1 MLRSSRLTV
10 TGWRL
15 KKEESL
21 RGEDDRFSALSTASR
36 VTVMDYRPT
45 TEHVTHNRWNA
56 RPTVTFPARRRFLAN
71 IKLCFGMHNPRPI
84 AVGSVWQCDRSAIGL
99 LTGE

>member
-45 TEHVTHNRWNA
+45 TEHVTHNR
-56 RPTVTFPARRRFLAN
+56 
-71 IKLCFGMHNPRPI
+71 
-84 AVGSVWQCDRSAIGL
+84 
-99 LTGE
+99 